1 MPDDMEAISQL
12 HISWSWV
19 LSTRKRKVLR
29 RVLGINVMYRIKNGD
44 IRENKETECMEACG
58 LNHFKIVS
66 AYEKEIVCTSR

>member
-1 MPDDMEAISQL
+1 M
-12 HISWSWV
+12 
-19 LSTRKRKVLR
+19 LR

-66 AYEKEIVCTSR
+66 AYEKMELFICFDIYMFL